1 MNKNSIHF
9 SENNKNNNQKKFDFK
24 QKKKNAINSL
34 NEVEH
39 FLRNTKKISKYFKL
53 YKIAKK

>member
-24 QKKKNAINSL
+24 QKKKNASNSL